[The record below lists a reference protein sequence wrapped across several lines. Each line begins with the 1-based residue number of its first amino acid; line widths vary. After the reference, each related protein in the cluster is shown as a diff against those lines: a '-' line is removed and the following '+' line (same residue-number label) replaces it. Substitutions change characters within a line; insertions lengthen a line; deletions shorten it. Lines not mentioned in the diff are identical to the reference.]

1 MDAKKFN
8 RLLGKIKCDKRA
20 IEKIYSEYYLKMKN
34 HVLRRF
40 GKLVDIDDLMHDIF
54 LKLLTVEIP
63 GPVEYPTTWL
73 YRFADNYTIDMLR
86 TRHIEEVA
94 LNETVLGAFDLG
106 KTILKED
113 VKSAMRQLDEVSQ
126 KILYL
131 HYWEGYPLH
140 EIAAELNVSYPNVRA
155 KACRAYQ
162 TLKIYL

>member
-1 MDAKKFN
+1 
-8 RLLGKIKCDKRA
+8 
-20 IEKIYSEYYLKMKN
+20 
-34 HVLRRF
+34 
-40 GKLVDIDDLMHDIF
+40 
-54 LKLLTVEIP
+54 
-63 GPVEYPTTWL
+63 
-73 YRFADNYTIDMLR
+73 MLR

-94 LNETVLGAFDLG
+94 LNETVLGTFDLG